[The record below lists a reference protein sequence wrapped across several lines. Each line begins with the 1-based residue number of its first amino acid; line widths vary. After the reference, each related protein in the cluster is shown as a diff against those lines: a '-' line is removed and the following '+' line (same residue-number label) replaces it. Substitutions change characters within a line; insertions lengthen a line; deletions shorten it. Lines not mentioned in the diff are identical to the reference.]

1 MPQHSATMNQTTKYD
16 FDLFVIGA
24 GSGGVRAARIAAGYG
39 ARVGICEES
48 RVGGTC
54 VIRGC
59 VPKKLLVYA
68 SHFAEDFEDAR
79 GYGWEVGPTGFSWP
93 RLIRA
98 KDAEID
104 RLNRVYLR
112 LLSDAG
118 VTLFQQRGTLA
129 GPHDIRLDDTTVR
142 AERILLATGG
152 RPWVPDIPGAE
163 FAITSDQAFQ
173 LEDLPP
179 RVTIVGGG
187 FIACEF
193 AGIFNGL
200 GSRVTQL
207 YRGNAVLRGFDGDV
221 RRVVSD
227 ELRNKGIDLR
237 LESDVE
243 RIVKTDQGLEVH
255 TREGGSI
262 PVDQV
267 LYATGR
273 VPNVRGLGLPEVGVD
288 VRAGGQV
295 VVDELS
301 RTSVGHIYA
310 VGDVTSRVNLTPV
323 AIYEGHAFA
332 DTVFGN
338 KVRPVNH
345 EFIPSAVFSQPPV
358 GTVGYSEEDAV
369 HHVGT
374 VDIYLSEFR
383 PMKHTLSGRNEKMLM
398 KLVVERETSRVVGV
412 HIVGPD
418 APEIVQGFAVAVK
431 SGLTKEQF
439 DATIGIHPTA
449 AEELVTMR
457 NPVRSHG

>member
-1 MPQHSATMNQTTKYD
+1 MNNRTKYD

-24 GSGGVRAARIAAGYG
+24 GSGGVRAARIAAGHG
-39 ARVGICEES
+39 ARVAICEES

-59 VPKKLLVYA
+59 VPKKLMVYA
-68 SHFAEDFEDAR
+68 AHFAEDFEDAR
-79 GYGWEVGPTGFSWP
+79 GYGWEVGESRFSWP

-104 RLNRVYLR
+104 RLNQVYLR
-112 LLSDAG
+112 LLADSG
-118 VTLFQQRGTLA
+118 VKLYQERGSVV
-129 GPHDIRLDDTTVR
+129 GPHEVRVGDKTVS
-142 AERILLATGG
+142 AEHILIATGG
-152 RPWVPDIPGAE
+152 RPWKPEVPGAE
-163 FAITSDQAFQ
+163 LAITSDEVFHLEQ
-173 LEDLPP
+173 LPS
-179 RVTIVGGG
+179 RIAVVGGG

-207 YRGNAVLRGFDGDV
+207 YRGDAVLRGFDGDV
-221 RRVVSD
+221 RRVVSA
-227 ELRNKGIDLR
+227 ELRNKGVDLR

-243 RIVKTDQGLEVH
+243 RIVETAEGLRVDLQDGECV
-255 TREGGSI
+255 
-262 PVDQV
+262 VADQV

-288 VRAGGQV
+288 VRADGRV
-295 VVDELS
+295 VVDEMS
-301 RTSVGHIYA
+301 RTSVEHIYA

-332 DTVFGN
+332 DTVFGGME
-338 KVRPVNH
+338 RPVNH
-345 EFIPSAVFSQPPV
+345 EFVPSAVFSQPPV
-358 GTVGYSEEDAV
+358 GTVGYTEEEAV
-369 HHVGT
+369 SHVGE

-383 PMKHTLSGRNEKMLM
+383 PMKHTLSGRNETMLM
-398 KLVVERETSRVVGV
+398 KLVVERATQRVVGV

-431 SGLTKEQF
+431 SGLTKDRF
-439 DATIGIHPTA
+439 DCTIGIHPTA
-449 AEELVTMR
+449 AEELVTLR
-457 NPVRSHG
+457 KRVRSHG

>member
-1 MPQHSATMNQTTKYD
+1 MSTDHKHD

-24 GSGGVRAARIAAGYG
+24 GSGGVRAARIAAGHG

-68 SHFAEDFEDAR
+68 SHFAEEFEDAH
-79 GYGWEVGPTGFSWP
+79 GFGWTVEAARFSWP
-93 RLIRA
+93 RLLRA

-104 RLNRVYLR
+104 RLNRVYIR
-112 LLSDAG
+112 LLTEAG
-118 VTLFQQRGTLA
+118 VTLYPRRGTLI
-129 GPHDIRLDDTTVR
+129 GPHAIRLGEQVVT
-142 AERILLATGG
+142 AGHILIATGG
-152 RPWVPDIPGAE
+152 RPWRPDLPGIE
-163 FAITSDQAFQ
+163 HTITSDEAFQ
-173 LEDLPP
+173 LQDLPP
-179 RVTIVGGG
+179 RVAVVGGG

-200 GSRVTQL
+200 GAEVTQI
-207 YRGNAVLRGFDGDV
+207 YRGDAVLRGFDGDV
-221 RRVVSD
+221 RRVVGD
-227 ELRNKGIDLR
+227 ELRKKGIDLK
-237 LESDVE
+237 LATDVA
-243 RIVKTDQGLEVH
+243 RITRTDPGLELELQDGQRVMA
-255 TREGGSI
+255 
-262 PVDQV
+262 DQV

-273 VPNVRGLGLPEVGVD
+273 VPNVRGLGLEEVGVA
-288 VRAGGQV
+288 VRADGRV

-301 RTSVGHIYA
+301 RTSVDHIYA

-332 DTVFGN
+332 DTVFGGRE
-338 KVRPVNH
+338 RPVNH
-345 EFIPSAVFSQPPV
+345 EFVPSAVFSQPPV

-369 HHVGT
+369 HHVGA
-374 VDIYLSEFR
+374 VDIYLAEFQ
-383 PMKHTLSGRNEKMLM
+383 PMKHTLSGRDEKMMM
-398 KLVVERETSRVVGV
+398 KLVVESATQEVVGV

-439 DATIGIHPTA
+439 DSTIGIHPTA

-457 NPVRSHG
+457 KPARSHG

>member
-1 MPQHSATMNQTTKYD
+1 VSTKYD
-16 FDLFVIGA
+16 YDLFVIGA
-24 GSGGVRAARIAAGYG
+24 GSGGVRAARIAAGHG

-59 VPKKLLVYA
+59 VPKKLMVYA
-68 SHFAEDFEDAR
+68 AHFAEDFEDAR
-79 GYGWEVGPTGFSWP
+79 GYGWEVGESRFSWP
-93 RLIRA
+93 RLIGA

-118 VTLFQQRGTLA
+118 VTLYQQRGSLA
-129 GPHDIRLDDTTVR
+129 GPHEVQLGETTVS
-142 AERILLATGG
+142 AGHILIATGG
-152 RPWVPDIPGAE
+152 RPWKPEIPGIE
-163 FAITSDQAFQ
+163 NAITSDEVFH
-173 LEDLPP
+173 LDELPP
-179 RVTIVGGG
+179 RVAVVGGG

-200 GSRVTQL
+200 GSRVTQI
-207 YRGNAVLRGFDGDV
+207 YRGDAVLRGFDSDV
-221 RRVVSD
+221 RRVVSS

-237 LESDVE
+237 LESDVGQIE
-243 RIVKTDQGLEVH
+243 KLDEGLRVEL
-255 TREGGSI
+255 RDGEFLD
-262 PVDQV
+262 VDQV

-273 VPNVRGLGLPEVGVD
+273 VPNVRGLGLPEVGVE
-288 VRAGGQV
+288 VRADGRV

-332 DTVFGN
+332 DTVFGGTP
-338 KVRPVNH
+338 RPVNH
-345 EFIPSAVFSQPPV
+345 EFVPSAVFSQPPV
-358 GTVGYSEEDAV
+358 GTVGYSEEEAI
-369 HHVGT
+369 HHVGA
-374 VDIYLSEFR
+374 VDIFLSEFR

-398 KLVVERETSRVVGV
+398 KLVVDRASQAVVGIHV
-412 HIVGPD
+412 VGPD

-431 SGLTKEQF
+431 SGLTKDRF
-439 DATIGIHPTA
+439 DCTIGIHPTA

-457 NPVRSHG
+457 TPVRSHG

>member
-1 MPQHSATMNQTTKYD
+1 MSTDHKHD

-24 GSGGVRAARIAAGYG
+24 GSGGVRAARIAAGHG

-68 SHFAEDFEDAR
+68 SHFAEEFEDAH
-79 GYGWEVGPTGFSWP
+79 GFGWTVEAARFSWP
-93 RLIRA
+93 RLLRA

-104 RLNRVYLR
+104 RLNRVYIR
-112 LLSDAG
+112 LLTEAG
-118 VTLFQQRGTLA
+118 VTLYPRRGTLI
-129 GPHDIRLDDTTVR
+129 GPHAIRLGEQVVT
-142 AERILLATGG
+142 AGHILIATGG
-152 RPWVPDIPGAE
+152 RPWRPDLPGIE
-163 FAITSDQAFQ
+163 HTITSDEAFQ
-173 LEDLPP
+173 LQDLPP
-179 RVTIVGGG
+179 RVAVVGGG

-200 GSRVTQL
+200 GAEVTQI
-207 YRGNAVLRGFDGDV
+207 YRGEAVLRGFDGDV
-221 RRVVSD
+221 RRVVGD
-227 ELRNKGIDLR
+227 ELRKKGIDLK
-237 LESDVE
+237 LATDVA
-243 RIVKTDQGLEVH
+243 RITRTDPGLELELQDGQRVMA
-255 TREGGSI
+255 
-262 PVDQV
+262 DQV

-273 VPNVRGLGLPEVGVD
+273 VPNVRGLGLEEVGVAM
-288 VRAGGQV
+288 RADGRV

-301 RTSVGHIYA
+301 RTSVDHIYA

-332 DTVFGN
+332 DTVFGGRE
-338 KVRPVNH
+338 RPVSH
-345 EFIPSAVFSQPPV
+345 EFVPSAVFSQPPV

-369 HHVGT
+369 HHVGA
-374 VDIYLSEFR
+374 VDIYLAEFQ
-383 PMKHTLSGRNEKMLM
+383 PMKHTLSGRDEKMMM
-398 KLVVERETSRVVGV
+398 KLVVVSATQEVVGV

-439 DATIGIHPTA
+439 DSTIGIHPTA
-449 AEELVTMR
+449 AEELVIMR
-457 NPVRSHG
+457 KPARSHG